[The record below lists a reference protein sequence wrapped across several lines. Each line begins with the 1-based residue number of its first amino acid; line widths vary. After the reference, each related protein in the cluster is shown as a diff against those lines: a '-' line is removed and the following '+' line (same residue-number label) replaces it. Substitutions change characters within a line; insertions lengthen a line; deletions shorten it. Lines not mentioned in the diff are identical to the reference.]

1 MKIKK
6 EQLQE
11 VMEKLNIISEKVD
24 KLMEQLPKD
33 IEKGSLHQVLGYDKD
48 FNLQDQSE
56 DEMIRRQKKQIN
68 SGKVTYKEL
77 IGKLNWQKVMNK
89 TKNPVF
95 SKKLDRIMDEL
106 KDWWE
111 KKKEREE
118 K

>member
-1 MKIKK
+1 
-6 EQLQE
+6 
-11 VMEKLNIISEKVD
+11 
-24 KLMEQLPKD
+24 
-33 IEKGSLHQVLGYDKD
+33 
-48 FNLQDQSE
+48 
-56 DEMIRRQKKQIN
+56 
-68 SGKVTYKEL
+68 
-77 IGKLNWQKVMNK
+77 MNK